1 MIIYIQWKPFKKQWW
16 ITAFNPE
23 YAGNVDVHKQVMVGK
38 IDMSQFEDSD
48 VKSLMFEE
56 LHDDIVVEN
65 SYNICH
71 STKNQIQCG

>member
-1 MIIYIQWKPFKKQWW
+1 M
-16 ITAFNPE
+16 
-23 YAGNVDVHKQVMVGK
+23 HKQVMVGK